1 MFEKFHAPR
10 QPIALRPL
18 HRAFRDGNGQL
29 WIRARGVADDC
40 CVCGQFI
47 YKPMES
53 YQAQT
58 RLHQVAHV
66 YCCEVQHGGP
76 SNVA

>member
-1 MFEKFHAPR
+1 MFSKQPSPR

-29 WIRARGVADDC
+29 WIKARGVSDQC
-40 CVCGQFI
+40 CVCSEWI

-66 YCCEVQHGGP
+66 YCCTVQQGGP
-76 SNVA
+76 SSVA